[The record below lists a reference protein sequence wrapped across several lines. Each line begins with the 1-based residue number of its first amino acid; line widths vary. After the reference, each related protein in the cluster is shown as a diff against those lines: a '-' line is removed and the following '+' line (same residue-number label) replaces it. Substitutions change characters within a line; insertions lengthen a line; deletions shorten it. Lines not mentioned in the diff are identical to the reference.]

1 MTGRFSQSSLH
12 GCPYTAII
20 DKIIRLVFN
29 NPIVVTTSDNP
40 RPMAV
45 FHIPDSRF
53 LAKCNTGK
61 RETYPYSQP
70 LFGKERRFQTIA
82 QLILIRM
89 TKCRDFYRRAGQLKT
104 AFQRSFPN
112 IQLLTRFTQFSLRK
126 RLSFHFLQTDQSQ
139 SRLMG
144 IGTKIFTTRRRADRI
159 RDFLTVSIH
168 IFEDIRQLIVFRIRK
183 AMPAP
188 FRHGR

>member
-1 MTGRFSQSSLH
+1 MTGCFFQSSLH

-70 LFGKERRFQTIA
+70 FFGKERRFQTIG

-126 RLSFHFLQTDQSQ
+126 RLSKPIPFDGDWH
-139 SRLMG
+139 
-144 IGTKIFTTRRRADRI
+144 
-159 RDFLTVSIH
+159 
-168 IFEDIRQLIVFRIRK
+168 EDIHDQEKNRSDKGLSYRK
-183 AMPAP
+183 HP
-188 FRHGR
+188 HI

>member
-1 MTGRFSQSSLH
+1 MTGCFSQCSLH

-20 DKIIRLVFN
+20 DKIIRLMFN
-29 NPIVVTTSDNP
+29 EPIVVTTSDNP
-40 RPMAV
+40 GPMAV
-45 FHIPDSRF
+45 FYIPDSRF

-70 LFGKERRFQTIA
+70 LFGKERRFQTIG

-112 IQLLTRFTQFSLRK
+112 IQLLTRFTQFPLRK
-126 RLSFHFLQTDQSQ
+126 RLSFRLLQTDQRGCVKTDTSSFYIVSSF
-139 SRLMG
+139 SRYSIFLCRNFPSCISNNCHFRSAMG
-144 IGTKIFTTRRRADRI
+144 SPSA
-159 RDFLTVSIH
+159 V
-168 IFEDIRQLIVFRIRK
+168 
-183 AMPAP
+183 
-188 FRHGR
+188 